1 MQGGIREGAGRK
13 TKQNKKLTKNIC
25 FTPEEIETINA
36 LTLTGC
42 KNFSQKCNLLINK
55 GLSVI
60 SKETDLTSSN
70 VSYKKTL
77 KFIDLFAGI
86 GGIRKGFEDKNTEC
100 VFSSEW
106 DKYAAQTYEAN
117 YGEKPFGDITK
128 IHEKEIPDHDI
139 LLAGFPCQPF
149 SNIGKREGFLHTTQ
163 GTLFFDV
170 LRILKEKRP
179 QAFLLENVKGLVTHD
194 NGNTFKVIQN
204 ALQEELG
211 YNIYFKI
218 LDAQDFGLPQR
229 RERIIIVGFRP
240 DLKVTNFKFPKGS
253 KKRIPIKN
261 ILEDNPIGYSISEH
275 LQKSYLFKKDDG
287 KPQVITKDSTIQV
300 NTLVASYHKI
310 QRLTG
315 TFIKDGETGLRLYS
329 QLEAKRLMGF
339 PDDFIVPVSRTQ
351 MYRQFGNSVA
361 VPVIKAVAK
370 EVKKYL
376 KYTKK

>member
-25 FTPEEIETINA
+25 LTPEEIETINA

-315 TFIKDGETGLRLYS
+315 TFIKDGDYVYIAS
-329 QLEAKRLMGF
+329 
-339 PDDFIVPVSRTQ
+339 
-351 MYRQFGNSVA
+351 
-361 VPVIKAVAK
+361 
-370 EVKKYL
+370 
-376 KYTKK
+376 

>member
-25 FTPEEIETINA
+25 LTPEEIETINA

-163 GTLFFDV
+163 GTLFFEV

>member
-25 FTPEEIETINA
+25 LTPEEIETINA

-179 QAFLLENVKGLVTHD
+179 QAFLLENVKGLVT
-194 NGNTFKVIQN
+194 
-204 ALQEELG
+204 
-211 YNIYFKI
+211 
-218 LDAQDFGLPQR
+218 
-229 RERIIIVGFRP
+229 
-240 DLKVTNFKFPKGS
+240 
-253 KKRIPIKN
+253 
-261 ILEDNPIGYSISEH
+261 
-275 LQKSYLFKKDDG
+275 
-287 KPQVITKDSTIQV
+287 
-300 NTLVASYHKI
+300 
-310 QRLTG
+310 
-315 TFIKDGETGLRLYS
+315 
-329 QLEAKRLMGF
+329 
-339 PDDFIVPVSRTQ
+339 
-351 MYRQFGNSVA
+351 
-361 VPVIKAVAK
+361 
-370 EVKKYL
+370 
-376 KYTKK
+376 

>member
-1 MQGGIREGAGRK
+1 M
-13 TKQNKKLTKNIC
+13 
-25 FTPEEIETINA
+25 
-36 LTLTGC
+36 
-42 KNFSQKCNLLINK
+42 S
-55 GLSVI
+55 
-60 SKETDLTSSN
+60 
-70 VSYKKTL
+70 
-77 KFIDLFAGI
+77 
-86 GGIRKGFEDKNTEC
+86 
-100 VFSSEW
+100 
-106 DKYAAQTYEAN
+106 
-117 YGEKPFGDITK
+117 
-128 IHEKEIPDHDI
+128 
-139 LLAGFPCQPF
+139 
-149 SNIGKREGFLHTTQ
+149 
-163 GTLFFDV
+163 
-170 LRILKEKRP
+170 
-179 QAFLLENVKGLVTHD
+179 HD